1 MPPIMPTRS
10 HSAHYSPYNL
20 PSRGS
25 PQKPKLFSTPLSL
38 SRPLEHCRASA
49 SCTPLPGNRVT
60 LKGVQPF
67 TVSGANNVPFEV
79 MAQYY

>member
-1 MPPIMPTRS
+1 MPPITPTRS

-25 PQKPKLFSTPLSL
+25 PQKPKLFSTPPSL
-38 SRPLEHCRASA
+38 SRPLEHCRTSVRY
-49 SCTPLPGNRVT
+49 TPLPGDRVT
-60 LKGVQPF
+60 SKGVQPF
-67 TVSGANNVPFEV
+67 TVSVANNVLFQV